1 MSIENPEKLT
11 EEEVKED
18 IERLIKPMGGKILV
32 CEKPFGGF
40 SVGDVI
46 KTKKEKGTFKVK
58 LFDSEKEKLVK
69 GENWITVDSGEDF
82 EDFSNSFILRKK
94 EENPEPVLNKEIEIS
109 KEVEEVLDAEQ
120 LNNLAESIK
129 KDKDSFEENGFN
141 TNAMQGNIDIALEN
155 IKNKKETNKDLRGVL
170 AKAIKLAREL
180 QEETEKIKKEDV
192 INESIK
198 EKEGDLATREQLL
211 KSKEDIGR
219 AIKRVEELEKERIR
233 LKDVQK
239 EYDSDEAIEIFERQ
253 IKEYTSEISKLK
265 GEIIK
270 SVARMDREKK
280 EDKIEKADQ
289 KISSKEINKILRE
302 FKDSSIELQI
312 KGGGAD
318 RFVITDFPDREYVVL
333 KNINNEED
341 IRTISRNV
349 LYELNPEEAELRRAV
364 RGEIKEAKDIAEER
378 AIKNEMVDSITKA
391 QREAEAVKKFIEEKA
406 EKIEKEPEITE
417 PETGVETEEKE
428 PKTTREVLERLGLLE
443 ELKMF
448 ENIFINRE
456 KDLAVI
462 ESYIND
468 KINNGEEI
476 TQEDKEKR
484 KEATEEVA
492 RARIN
497 VTTAKGVALS
507 LKVPENKEDEDK
519 TLNEEIKMTN
529 LLLKQYEILGKIRG
543 EEEEKSEKLNP
554 EKQGV
559 VNKLSSAVVNWGI
572 DKMPKFLTH
581 KKEVSSNQQS
591 EKPKKEG
598 RWKSLFNYIDQK
610 LHRNSAEEEKEFKDD
625 VAMEFLKILK
635 EDNKQL
641 ENELSTNKN
650 LKDGE
655 LTKIVSSDDIKKIA
669 KKLSEKYEEGTGK
682 LEKRIRDVGFA
693 QGDLEETM
701 KSGEDEGDLD
711 ADKDNVNIMGD
722 SLSTEKAEPIEIIK
736 EASKTE
742 EIEMTKEMKSVVK
755 KELKT
760 ILRTA
765 SEIYL
770 IPIENM
776 LDTYSDKKCGDFR
789 NDVPL
794 FKKDLDNFLE
804 RLKINPDEVKNIKLK
819 EFKEIYD
826 KIKEEEK

>member
-1 MSIENPEKLT
+1 MGIENPEKLT

-40 SVGDVI
+40 NVGDAI
-46 KTKKEKGTFKVK
+46 KTKKEKGAFEVK
-58 LFDSEKEKLVK
+58 LFDLGKKSLVK
-69 GENWITVDSGEDF
+69 GENWITVDFGEDF

-94 EENPEPVLNKEIEIS
+94 EENPEPVLNEEIETS
-109 KEVEEVLDAEQ
+109 KEVGEVLDAEQ

-129 KDKDSFEENGFN
+129 KNKDSFEENGFN
-141 TNAMQGNIDIALEN
+141 TNAMQGDIDIALEN
-155 IKNKKETNKDLRGVL
+155 IKNKEEISKDLYGVL
-170 AKAIKLAREL
+170 ARATKLAQEL
-180 QEETEKIKKEDV
+180 QEKTGEIEKKKER
-192 INESIK
+192 
-198 EKEGDLATREQLL
+198 ATLRTE
-211 KSKEDIGR
+211 
-219 AIKRVEELEKERIR
+219 
-233 LKDVQK
+233 
-239 EYDSDEAIEIFERQ
+239 
-253 IKEYTSEISKLK
+253 
-265 GEIIK
+265 
-270 SVARMDREKK
+270 
-280 EDKIEKADQ
+280 ADQ
-289 KISSKEINKILRE
+289 KVSLEEINKTLRE
-302 FKDSSIELQI
+302 FKDNEIELQI
-312 KGGGAD
+312 KGGGND
-318 RFVITDFPDREYVVL
+318 SFVITDFPDREYVVL
-333 KNINNEED
+333 KNINDEED
-341 IRTISRNV
+341 IRTISRGA

-364 RGEIKEAKDIAEER
+364 RGEIKEAKDIVIEKATKEE
-378 AIKNEMVDSITKA
+378 MMDSITKA

-428 PKTTREVLERLGLLE
+428 PRTTRKVLERLGLLE
-443 ELKMF
+443 ELKIF

-468 KINNGEEI
+468 KINNGEKI
-476 TQEDKEKR
+476 TQEDKERR
-484 KEATEEVA
+484 KEASEEVA

-507 LKVPENKEDEDK
+507 LKVSENKKDERE
-519 TLNEEIKMTN
+519 TLREEIEMTN

-543 EEEEKSEKLNP
+543 EEEKRSEKLNP
-554 EKQGV
+554 EKQGA

-598 RWKSLFNYIDQK
+598 RWKNLFDYIDQK
-610 LHRNSAEEEKEFKDD
+610 LHRNSAEEENKKKEEEEEKEFKDD

-635 EDNKQL
+635 EDNEQL

-655 LTKIVSSDDIKKIA
+655 LTKIVSSDDIKRIA
-669 KKLSEKYEEGTGK
+669 KKLSEKYGEDTGE
-682 LEKRIRDVGFA
+682 LEKKIKEVEFA
-693 QGDLEETM
+693 RGDFEKVME
-701 KSGEDEGDLD
+701 SGEDKEDLD
-711 ADKDNVNIMGD
+711 ADEGIVNIMRD
-722 SLSTEKAEPIEIIK
+722 SLSTEEAEPIETTK
-736 EASKTE
+736 EAFKTE

-765 SEIYL
+765 NAIYL

-776 LDTYSDKKCGDFR
+776 LDAYSDKKCGDFR

-794 FKKDLDNFLE
+794 FKKDLDDFLE
-804 RLKINPDEVKNIKLK
+804 RLKINPDEVKDIKLE
-819 EFKEIYD
+819 EFKKIYD
-826 KIKEEEK
+826 EVKKEEEK